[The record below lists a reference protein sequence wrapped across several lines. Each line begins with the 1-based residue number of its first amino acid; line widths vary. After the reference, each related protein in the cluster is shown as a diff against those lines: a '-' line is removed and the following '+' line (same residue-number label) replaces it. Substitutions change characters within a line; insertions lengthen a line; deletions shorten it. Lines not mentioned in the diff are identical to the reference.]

1 MKIGMLIAIFCMTTV
16 IWAHTRDPFF
26 PENRDDEK
34 ISSTFIEAQTPTTEQ
49 SEELHHQLYP
59 LNYADAERL
68 GEQLSN
74 HTIPLLSQQ
83 GRVIIDREA
92 NSLSIVDNSKTLSE
106 IGDWLKLRDTPQQQV
121 HITAHI

>member
-1 MKIGMLIAIFCMTTV
+1 MKIGILIVILCMTTN

-26 PENRDDEK
+26 PENSDDEK
-34 ISSTFIEAQTPTTEQ
+34 ISSTFIEEQTSITEQ
-49 SEELHHQLYP
+49 PEKLYHQLYS
-59 LNYADAERL
+59 LNYADADKL

-83 GRVIIDREA
+83 GRVIVDSES

-106 IGDWLKLRDTPQQQV
+106 IEDWLKLRDT
-121 HITAHI
+121 